1 METETR
7 PSEKLK
13 GFIQFLEDTKESY
26 ESAKKKVGE
35 FDSMERHI
43 YWAHKFEFANNRNE
57 RNRLATEY
65 HHERLERRKYKDIC
79 DLYELVYEFIN
90 SENNKSTLKRLKGAI
105 QRQEKQ
111 EDYLESER
119 TYKRG
124 DSGDTD

>member
-1 METETR
+1 MR
-7 PSEKLK
+7 
-13 GFIQFLEDTKESY
+13 DC
-26 ESAKKKVGE
+26 
-35 FDSMERHI
+35 
-43 YWAHKFEFANNRNE
+43 
-57 RNRLATEY
+57 
-65 HHERLERRKYKDIC
+65 KYKDIC

>member
-7 PSEKLK
+7 PSEKIK
-13 GFIQFLEDTKESY
+13 GFVQFLEDTKESY
-26 ESAKKKVGE
+26 ESAKKKLGE
-35 FDSMERHI
+35 YDSKERHI

-90 SENNKSTLKRLKGAI
+90 SENNKKHVEAIKRCYTASGEARGLFRKRTNI
-105 QRQEKQ
+105 Q
-111 EDYLESER
+111 ER
-119 TYKRG
+119 
-124 DSGDTD
+124 

>member
-13 GFIQFLEDTKESY
+13 SFVQFLEDTKESY

-90 SENNKSTLKRLKGAI
+90 SENNKKYVEAIKRCYTASG
-105 QRQEKQ
+105 E
-111 EDYLESER
+111 
-119 TYKRG
+119 TRG
-124 DSGDTD
+124 LFRE